1 MKVLSTLSCF
11 FIFISIQ
18 AQQIWSLEDCIDYA
32 LKNNISLKQSELNI
46 ELNKNEYF
54 QSKMELLPS
63 VNISNSLSNN
73 RGRYINPF
81 TNEFDEEISSSLN
94 LSYNSNFSLFNGF
107 KNINQIKKAANE
119 SLKSIYD
126 LESAQNDLISSIAL
140 SYLQILFNE
149 ELYQTSESQL
159 DLTKNQENR
168 IKTLVE
174 AGSIAQGELLNIQ
187 SQLALEEQQLIQ
199 AENQLNLSKLQLA
212 QLLELNQYENLNVL
226 KLDIKVPIFKIQNNI
241 NTDYAIALNTQSSIK
256 SSELQINSAL
266 YDLKIAKANYLPN
279 LSIGHRISTLYLDN
293 VDDMFTFNEQLENN
307 QQSAIYLSLN
317 IPIFNKWN
325 IRNSVAQSK
334 IQIENSQLNAQQA
347 KNQLR
352 KNMEQAYADQLAAY
366 KKYQATQKAV
376 IAFKE
381 AFTYINERYELG
393 MVNSYEFNESKNK
406 LISAESDELRA
417 KYDLIFKVKLYE
429 FYTSLKFEL

>member
-63 VNISNSLSNN
+63 VNISNSFNNN

-81 TNEFDEEISSSLN
+81 TNEFDEEVSSSLN

-256 SSELQINSAL
+256 SSELQINSAI

-317 IPIFNKWN
+317 IPIFNKWSV
-325 IRNSVAQSK
+325 RNSVAQSK

>member
-63 VNISNSLSNN
+63 VNISNSFNNN

-119 SLKSIYD
+119 SLKSTYD

-149 ELYQTSESQL
+149 ELYQTSQSQL

-168 IKTLVE
+168 IQTLVE
-174 AGSIAQGELLNIQ
+174 AGSMAQGELLNIQ

-212 QLLELNQYENLNVL
+212 QLLELDQYENLNIL
-226 KLDIKVPIFKIQNNI
+226 KLNIKIPIFKIQNNI
-241 NTDYAIALNTQSSIK
+241 NTDYAIALNKQSSIK
-256 SSELQINSAL
+256 SSELQINSAI

-279 LSIGHRISTLYLDN
+279 LSIGYRISTLYLDN
-293 VDDMFTFNEQLENN
+293 VNDMFTFNEQLENN

-317 IPIFNKWN
+317 IPIFNKWSV
-325 IRNSVAQSK
+325 RNSVAQSR

-381 AFTYINERYELG
+381 AFSYINERYELG
-393 MVNSYEFNESKNK
+393 MVNSYEFSESKNK
-406 LISAESDELRA
+406 LITAESDELRA

>member
-54 QSKMELLPS
+54 QSKMELLPT
-63 VNISNSLSNN
+63 VNISNSFNNN

-81 TNEFDEEISSSLN
+81 TNEFDEEVSSSLN

-149 ELYQTSESQL
+149 ELYQTSKSQL

-168 IKTLVE
+168 IQTLVE
-174 AGSIAQGELLNIQ
+174 AGSMAHGELLNIQ

-212 QLLELNQYENLNVL
+212 QLLELDQYENLNVL

-256 SSELQINSAL
+256 SSELQINSAI

-279 LSIGHRISTLYLDN
+279 LSIGYRISTLYLDN
-293 VDDMFTFNEQLENN
+293 VNDMFTFNEQLENN

-317 IPIFNKWN
+317 IPIFNKWSV
-325 IRNSVAQSK
+325 RNSVAQSK
-334 IQIENSQLNAQQA
+334 IQIENSHLIAQQA

-376 IAFKE
+376 IAFQE
-381 AFTYINERYELG
+381 AFNYINERYELG

-406 LISAESDELRA
+406 LITAESDELRA

>member
-18 AQQIWSLEDCIDYA
+18 AQQIWSLEDCINYA

-81 TNEFDEEISSSLN
+81 TNEFDEEVSSSLN

>member
-32 LKNNISLKQSELNI
+32 LKNNISLKQSELSI

-63 VNISNSLSNN
+63 VNISNSFNNN

-81 TNEFDEEISSSLN
+81 TNEFDEEVSSSLN

-149 ELYQTSESQL
+149 ELYQTSVSQL

-174 AGSIAQGELLNIQ
+174 AGSMAQGELLNIQ

-241 NTDYAIALNTQSSIK
+241 NTDYAIALKTQSSIK
-256 SSELQINSAL
+256 SSELQINSAI

-279 LSIGHRISTLYLDN
+279 LSIGYRISTLYLDN

-317 IPIFNKWN
+317 IPIFNKWSV
-325 IRNSVAQSK
+325 RNSVAQSK

-381 AFTYINERYELG
+381 AYTYINERYELG

-406 LISAESDELRA
+406 LITAESDELRA

>member
-11 FIFISIQ
+11 FIFISTQ

-46 ELNKNEYF
+46 ELYKNEYF

-63 VNISNSLSNN
+63 VNISNSFNNN

-81 TNEFDEEISSSLN
+81 TNEFDEEVSSSLN

-149 ELYQTSESQL
+149 ELFQTSQSQL
-159 DLTKNQENR
+159 DLTENQENR

-174 AGSIAQGELLNIQ
+174 AGSIARGELLNIQ
-187 SQLALEEQQLIQ
+187 SQLASEEQQLIQ

-212 QLLELNQYENLNVL
+212 QLLELDHYENLNVL

-241 NTDYAIALNTQSSIK
+241 NTDYAIALNKQSSIK
-256 SSELQINSAL
+256 SSELQINSAI
-266 YDLKIAKANYLPN
+266 YEHKIAKANYLPN

-293 VDDMFTFNEQLENN
+293 VNDMFTFNEQLENN

-317 IPIFNKWN
+317 IPIFNKWSV
-325 IRNSVAQSK
+325 RNSVAQSK

-381 AFTYINERYELG
+381 AFIYINERYELG

-406 LISAESDELRA
+406 LITAESDELRA

>member
-1 MKVLSTLSCF
+1 MKVLSSLSCF

-63 VNISNSLSNN
+63 VNISNSFNNN

-81 TNEFDEEISSSLN
+81 TNEFDEEVSSSLN
-94 LSYNSNFSLFNGF
+94 LSYNSNFSLFSGF
-107 KNINQIKKAANE
+107 KNINQIKKASNE

-149 ELYQTSESQL
+149 ELYQTSKSQL
-159 DLTKNQENR
+159 DLTKIQENR

-187 SQLALEEQQLIQ
+187 SQMALEEQQLIQ

-226 KLDIKVPIFKIQNNI
+226 KLEIKVPIFKIQNNI
-241 NTDYAIALNTQSSIK
+241 NTDYTIALNTQSSIK
-256 SSELQINSAL
+256 SSELQINSAI

-317 IPIFNKWN
+317 IPIFNKWSV
-325 IRNSVAQSK
+325 RNSVAQSK

-381 AFTYINERYELG
+381 SFTYINERYELG

-406 LISAESDELRA
+406 LITAESDELRA
-417 KYDLIFKVKLYE
+417 KYDFIFKVKLYE

>member
-32 LKNNISLKQSELNI
+32 LNNNISLKQSELNI

-63 VNISNSLSNN
+63 VNISNSFNNN

-81 TNEFDEEISSSLN
+81 TNEFDEEVTSSLN
-94 LSYNSNFSLFNGF
+94 LSYNSSLSLFNGF

-149 ELYQTSESQL
+149 ELYKTSESQL

-174 AGSIAQGELLNIQ
+174 LGSIAQGELLNIQ
-187 SQLALEEQQLIQ
+187 SQLASEEQQLIQ

-226 KLDIKVPIFKIQNNI
+226 KLDIKVPIFKIKNNI
-241 NTDYAIALNTQSSIK
+241 NTDYSIALNTQSSIK
-256 SSELQINSAL
+256 SSELEINSAI
-266 YDLKIAKANYLPN
+266 YDHKIARANYLPS

-293 VDDMFTFNEQLENN
+293 LDDIFTFNEQLENN
-307 QQSAIYLSLN
+307 QQSAIFLSLN

-381 AFTYINERYELG
+381 AFNYINERYEIG

-406 LISAESDELRA
+406 LITAESDELRA

>member
-32 LKNNISLKQSELNI
+32 LKNNISLKQSQLNI
-46 ELNKNEYF
+46 ELNNNEYF

-63 VNISNSLSNN
+63 VNISNSFNNN

-140 SYLQILFNE
+140 TYLQILFNE
-149 ELYQTSESQL
+149 ELYQTSQTQL

-168 IKTLVE
+168 IQTLVE
-174 AGSIAQGELLNIQ
+174 AGSMAQGELLNIQ

-256 SSELQINSAL
+256 SSELQINSAI

-279 LSIGHRISTLYLDN
+279 LSIGYRISTLYLDN
-293 VDDMFTFNEQLENN
+293 VNDMFTFNEQLENN

-317 IPIFNKWN
+317 IPIFNKWSV
-325 IRNSVAQSK
+325 RNSVAQSK
-334 IQIENSQLNAQQA
+334 IQIENSQLNAQQV

-381 AFTYINERYELG
+381 AYTYINERYELG

-406 LISAESDELRA
+406 LITAESDELRA

>member
-63 VNISNSLSNN
+63 VNISNSFNNN

-81 TNEFDEEISSSLN
+81 TNEFDEEVSSSLN

-149 ELYQTSESQL
+149 ELYQTSKSQL

-174 AGSIAQGELLNIQ
+174 AGSMAQGELLNIQ

-212 QLLELNQYENLNVL
+212 QLLELDQYENLNVL

-256 SSELQINSAL
+256 SSELQINSAI

-279 LSIGHRISTLYLDN
+279 LSIGYRISTLYLDN

-317 IPIFNKWN
+317 IPIFNKWSV
-325 IRNSVAQSK
+325 RNSVAQSK

-381 AFTYINERYELG
+381 AFNYINERYELG

-406 LISAESDELRA
+406 LITAESDELRA

>member
-1 MKVLSTLSCF
+1 MKGLSTLSCF

-32 LKNNISLKQSELNI
+32 LNNNISLKQSELNI

-63 VNISNSLSNN
+63 VNISNSFNNN

-81 TNEFDEEISSSLN
+81 TNEFDEEVSSSLN

-149 ELYQTSESQL
+149 ELYQTSKSQL
-159 DLTKNQENR
+159 DLTKNLENR
-168 IKTLVE
+168 IKTLVD

-212 QLLELNQYENLNVL
+212 QLLELEQYENLNVL
-226 KLDIKVPIFKIQNNI
+226 KLDIKVPVFKIKNNI
-241 NTDYAIALNTQSSIK
+241 NTDYSIALNTQSSIK
-256 SSELQINSAL
+256 SSELQINSAI

-293 VDDMFTFNEQLENN
+293 VDDIFTFNEQLKNN

-317 IPIFNKWN
+317 IPIFNKW
-325 IRNSVAQSK
+325 SVHSAVAQSK

-352 KNMEQAYADQLAAY
+352 KSMEQAYADQLAAY

-376 IAFKE
+376 IAFRE

-406 LISAESDELRA
+406 LITAESDELRA

>member
-63 VNISNSLSNN
+63 VNISNSFNNN

-81 TNEFDEEISSSLN
+81 TNQFDEEVSSSLN

-212 QLLELNQYENLNVL
+212 QLLELDQYENLNVL

-256 SSELQINSAL
+256 SSELQINSAI

-317 IPIFNKWN
+317 IPIFNKWSV
-325 IRNSVAQSK
+325 RNSVAQSK

-406 LISAESDELRA
+406 LITAESDELRA

>member
-32 LKNNISLKQSELNI
+32 LNNNISLKQSELNI

-63 VNISNSLSNN
+63 VNISNSFDNN

-81 TNEFDEEISSSLN
+81 TNEFDEEVSSSLN

-149 ELYQTSESQL
+149 ELYQTSKSQL

-168 IKTLVE
+168 IKTLVN

-212 QLLELNQYENLNVL
+212 QLLELEQYEDLNVL
-226 KLDIKVPIFKIQNNI
+226 KLDIKVPVFDIKNNI
-241 NTDYAIALNTQSSIK
+241 NTDYSIALNTQSSIK
-256 SSELQINSAL
+256 SSELQINSAV

-293 VDDMFTFNEQLENN
+293 VDDIFTFNEQLKNN
-307 QQSAIYLSLN
+307 QQSLIYLSLN
-317 IPIFNKWN
+317 IPIFNKWSV
-325 IRNSVAQSK
+325 RNAVAQSK

-376 IAFKE
+376 IAFRE

-406 LISAESDELRA
+406 LITAESDELRA

>member
-1 MKVLSTLSCF
+1 MKGLSTLSCF
-11 FIFISIQ
+11 FIFISTQ

-32 LKNNISLKQSELNI
+32 LNNNISLKQSELNI

-63 VNISNSLSNN
+63 VNISNSFNNN

-81 TNEFDEEISSSLN
+81 TNEFDEEVSSSLN

-149 ELYQTSESQL
+149 ELYQTSKSQL

-168 IKTLVE
+168 IKTLVD

-212 QLLELNQYENLNVL
+212 QLLELEQYENLNVL
-226 KLDIKVPIFKIQNNI
+226 KLDIKVPVFKIKNNI
-241 NTDYAIALNTQSSIK
+241 NTDYSIALNTQSSIK
-256 SSELQINSAL
+256 SSELQINSAI

-293 VDDMFTFNEQLENN
+293 VDDIFTFNEQLKNN

-317 IPIFNKWN
+317 IPIFNKW
-325 IRNSVAQSK
+325 SVHSAVAQSK

-352 KNMEQAYADQLAAY
+352 KSMEQAYADQLAAY

-376 IAFKE
+376 IAFRE

-406 LISAESDELRA
+406 LITAESDELRA

>member
-63 VNISNSLSNN
+63 VNISNSFNNN

-81 TNEFDEEISSSLN
+81 TNEFDEEVSSSLN
-94 LSYNSNFSLFNGF
+94 LSYNSNFSLFSGF

-149 ELYQTSESQL
+149 ELYQTSNSQL

-174 AGSIAQGELLNIQ
+174 AGSMAQGELLNIQ

-256 SSELQINSAL
+256 SSELQINSAI

-317 IPIFNKWN
+317 IPIFNKWSV
-325 IRNSVAQSK
+325 RNSVAQSK

-381 AFTYINERYELG
+381 SFTYINERYELG

-406 LISAESDELRA
+406 LITAESDELRA

>member
-1 MKVLSTLSCF
+1 MKVLSALSCF
-11 FIFISIQ
+11 FIIISIQ
-18 AQQIWSLEDCIDYA
+18 AQQIWSLDDCIDYA

-46 ELNKNEYF
+46 ELNKNEHF

-63 VNISNSLSNN
+63 VNISNSFNNN

-81 TNEFDEEISSSLN
+81 TNQFDEEVSSSLN

-140 SYLQILFNE
+140 SYLQILFNQ

-159 DLTKNQENR
+159 ELTKNQEDR

-174 AGSIAQGELLNIQ
+174 AGSIALGELLNIQ

-212 QLLELNQYENLNVL
+212 QLLELDQYENLNVL
-226 KLDIKVPIFKIQNNI
+226 KLDIKVPIFKVQNNI

-256 SSELQINSAL
+256 SSELQIQSAM

-317 IPIFNKWN
+317 IPIFNKWSV
-325 IRNSVAQSK
+325 RNSVAQSK
-334 IQIENSQLNAQQA
+334 IQIENSHLIAQQA

-376 IAFKE
+376 IAFQE
-381 AFTYINERYELG
+381 AFNYINERYELG

-406 LISAESDELRA
+406 LIIAESDALRA

>member
-81 TNEFDEEISSSLN
+81 TNEFDEEVSSSLN

-159 DLTKNQENR
+159 NLTKNQENR

-174 AGSIAQGELLNIQ
+174 SGSIAQGELLNIQ

-317 IPIFNKWN
+317 IPIFNKWSV
-325 IRNSVAQSK
+325 RNSVAQSK
-334 IQIENSQLNAQQA
+334 IQIENSQLNAQQV

>member
-63 VNISNSLSNN
+63 VNISNSFNNN

-119 SLKSIYD
+119 SLKSTYD

-149 ELYQTSESQL
+149 ELYQTSQSQL

-168 IKTLVE
+168 IQTLVE
-174 AGSIAQGELLNIQ
+174 AGSMAQGELLNIQ

-212 QLLELNQYENLNVL
+212 QLLELDQYENLNIL
-226 KLDIKVPIFKIQNNI
+226 KLNIKIPIFKIQNNI
-241 NTDYAIALNTQSSIK
+241 NTDYAIALNKQSSIK
-256 SSELQINSAL
+256 SSELQINSAI

-279 LSIGHRISTLYLDN
+279 LSIGYRISTLYLDN
-293 VDDMFTFNEQLENN
+293 VNDMFTFNEQLENN

-317 IPIFNKWN
+317 IPIFNKWSV
-325 IRNSVAQSK
+325 RNSVAQSK
-334 IQIENSQLNAQQA
+334 IQIENSQLNAQQV

-366 KKYQATQKAV
+366 KKHQATQKAV

-381 AFTYINERYELG
+381 AYTYINERYELG

-406 LISAESDELRA
+406 LITAESDELRA

>member
-46 ELNKNEYF
+46 ELNNNEYF

-63 VNISNSLSNN
+63 VNISNSFNNN

-149 ELYQTSESQL
+149 ELYQTSLSQL

-174 AGSIAQGELLNIQ
+174 AGSMAQGELLNIQ

-212 QLLELNQYENLNVL
+212 QLLELDQYENLNVL

-256 SSELQINSAL
+256 SSELQINSAI

-279 LSIGHRISTLYLDN
+279 LSIGYRISTLYLDN
-293 VDDMFTFNEQLENN
+293 VNDMFTFNEQLENN

-317 IPIFNKWN
+317 IPIFNKWSV
-325 IRNSVAQSK
+325 RNSVAQSK

-381 AFTYINERYELG
+381 AYTYINERYELG

-406 LISAESDELRA
+406 LITAESDELRA

>member
-1 MKVLSTLSCF
+1 MKVLSTLSSF

-63 VNISNSLSNN
+63 VNISNSFNNN

-81 TNEFDEEISSSLN
+81 TNQFDEEVSSSLN

-126 LESAQNDLISSIAL
+126 LKSAQNDLISSIAL

-159 DLTKNQENR
+159 DLTKIQENR

-212 QLLELNQYENLNVL
+212 QLLELDQYENLNVL

-241 NTDYAIALNTQSSIK
+241 NTDYAIALNTQSSIM
-256 SSELQINSAL
+256 STELQINSAI

-317 IPIFNKWN
+317 IPIFNKWSV
-325 IRNSVAQSK
+325 RNSVAQSK

-406 LISAESDELRA
+406 LITAESDELRA

>member
-63 VNISNSLSNN
+63 VNISNSFNNN

-149 ELYQTSESQL
+149 ELYQTSQTQL

-168 IKTLVE
+168 IQTLVE
-174 AGSIAQGELLNIQ
+174 AGSMAQGELLNIQ

-212 QLLELNQYENLNVL
+212 QLLELDQYENLNVL
-226 KLDIKVPIFKIQNNI
+226 KLDIKVPIFKTQNNI

-256 SSELQINSAL
+256 SSELQINSAI

-279 LSIGHRISTLYLDN
+279 LSIGYRISTLYLDN

-317 IPIFNKWN
+317 IPIFNKWSV
-325 IRNSVAQSK
+325 RNSVAQSK

-381 AFTYINERYELG
+381 AYTYINERYELG

-406 LISAESDELRA
+406 LITAESDELRA

>member
-63 VNISNSLSNN
+63 VNISNSFNNN

-81 TNEFDEEISSSLN
+81 TNEFDEEVSSSLN

-149 ELYQTSESQL
+149 ELYQTSQSQL

-168 IKTLVE
+168 IQTLVE
-174 AGSIAQGELLNIQ
+174 AGSMAQGELLNIQ

-212 QLLELNQYENLNVL
+212 QLLELDQYENLNIL
-226 KLDIKVPIFKIQNNI
+226 KLNIKIPIFKIQNNI
-241 NTDYAIALNTQSSIK
+241 NTDYAIALNKQSSIK
-256 SSELQINSAL
+256 SSELQINSAI

-279 LSIGHRISTLYLDN
+279 LSIGYRISTLYLDN
-293 VDDMFTFNEQLENN
+293 VNDMFTFNEQLENN

-317 IPIFNKWN
+317 IPIFNKWSV
-325 IRNSVAQSK
+325 RNSVAQSR

-381 AFTYINERYELG
+381 AFSYINERYELG
-393 MVNSYEFNESKNK
+393 MVNSYEFSESKNK
-406 LISAESDELRA
+406 LITAESDELRA

>member
-1 MKVLSTLSCF
+1 MLSCF

-32 LKNNISLKQSELNI
+32 LKNNISLKQNELNI
-46 ELNKNEYF
+46 ELNKNEFF

-63 VNISNSLSNN
+63 VNISNSFNNN

-81 TNEFDEEISSSLN
+81 TNEFDEEVSLSLN

-149 ELYQTSESQL
+149 ELYQTSQSQL

-168 IKTLVE
+168 IQTLVE
-174 AGSIAQGELLNIQ
+174 AGSMAKGELLNIQ

-199 AENQLNLSKLQLA
+199 SENQLNLSKLQLA
-212 QLLELNQYENLNVL
+212 QLLELDQYENLNVL
-226 KLDIKVPIFKIQNNI
+226 KLDIKVPIIKIQNNI

-256 SSELQINSAL
+256 SSELQINSAI
-266 YDLKIAKANYLPN
+266 YDHKIAKANYLPN
-279 LSIGHRISTLYLDN
+279 LSIGYRISTLYLDN
-293 VDDMFTFNEQLENN
+293 VNDMFTFNEQLENN

-317 IPIFNKWN
+317 IPIFNKWSV
-325 IRNSVAQSK
+325 RNSVAQSK

-352 KNMEQAYADQLAAY
+352 KNMEQAYADQLAAH

-406 LISAESDELRA
+406 LITAESDELRA

>member
-63 VNISNSLSNN
+63 VNISNSFNNN

-81 TNEFDEEISSSLN
+81 TNEFDEEVSSSLN

-149 ELYQTSESQL
+149 ELYQTSQTQL

-168 IKTLVE
+168 IQTLVE
-174 AGSIAQGELLNIQ
+174 AGSMAQGELLNIQ

-212 QLLELNQYENLNVL
+212 QLLELDQYENLNVL

-256 SSELQINSAL
+256 SSELQINSAI

-279 LSIGHRISTLYLDN
+279 LSIGYRISTLYLDN
-293 VDDMFTFNEQLENN
+293 VNDMFTFNEQLENN

-317 IPIFNKWN
+317 IPIFNKWSV
-325 IRNSVAQSK
+325 RNSVAQSK

-381 AFTYINERYELG
+381 AYTYINERYELG

-406 LISAESDELRA
+406 LITAESDELRA